1 MLNRMLTFG
10 KNAMIDCE
18 QCELITVTMSLDGA
32 GSAIGNVFDSQF
44 SLWAILKLA
53 W

>member
-10 KNAMIDCE
+10 KITMIE
-18 QCELITVTMSLDGA
+18 CELITVTMSLDGP
-32 GSAIGNVFDSQF
+32 GSAIGNVFDSKI
-44 SLWAILKLA
+44 SLWAIFKLA